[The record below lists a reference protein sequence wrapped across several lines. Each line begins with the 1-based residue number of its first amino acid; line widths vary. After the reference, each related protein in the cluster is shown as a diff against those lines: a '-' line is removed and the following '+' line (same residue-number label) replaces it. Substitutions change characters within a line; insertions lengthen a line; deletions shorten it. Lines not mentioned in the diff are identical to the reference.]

1 MDEERRKKIRN
12 KNTNVITLLQNPKA
26 DVTISTRNFNTKPN
40 GFLNNQEH
48 FGRYE
53 QTYLRI

>member
-12 KNTNVITLLQNPKA
+12 KNTDDITLLQNPKA

-40 GFLNNQEH
+40 GFLNN
-48 FGRYE
+48 
-53 QTYLRI
+53 